1 MSKELE
7 DDDWCHYSDMP
18 SPMYYMKKEEED
30 MNIYIYKQYGERV
43 EAQDNDIHMAAF
55 AAGDQDDVAICK
67 ANSKEEAIQ
76 KFSRYYKEVT
86 NENVL
91 SLEELYW
98 IPGEDVSILTTY

>member
-18 SPMYYMKKEEED
+18 SPMYYMKKED

-43 EAQDNDIHMAAF
+43 ESQDDDIHMSAF
-55 AAGDQDDVAICK
+55 VPGNQDDAAICK
-67 ANSKEEAIQ
+67 ANSKEEAIE
-76 KFSRYYKEVT
+76 KFSKYYEDVT

-98 IPGEDVSILTTY
+98 IPNEDISILTTY

>member
-18 SPMYYMKKEEED
+18 SPMYYMKKEED
-30 MNIYIYKQYGERV
+30 MKIYIYKQYGERV
-43 EAQDNDIHMAAF
+43 EAKDDDIHMAAF
-55 AAGDQDDVAICK
+55 AKGDQDDVAICK
-67 ANSKEEAIQ
+67 ANSKEEAIE
-76 KFSRYYKEVT
+76 KFSKYYEDVT

-98 IPGEDVSILTTY
+98 IPNEDISILTTY